1 MPAGYFRGMRT
12 GGGKTSVRS
21 KYKEPKANNLKNWS
35 GIRVF
40 NGKRYT
46 IHSVLTKEPTKA
58 QLDSLKKE
66 YNVRVV
72 KEKHPKFGY
81 RFIVMTSP
89 WIGKYAE

>member
-1 MPAGYFRGMRT
+1 M
-12 GGGKTSVRS
+12 
-21 KYKEPKANNLKNWS
+21 S

-46 IHSVLTKEPTKA
+46 IHSVLTKEPTKT

-72 KEKHPKFGY
+72 KEKHPQFGY

-89 WIGKYAE
+89 WIGKYAENIKPKQKKKSTKKTTKKSKKS